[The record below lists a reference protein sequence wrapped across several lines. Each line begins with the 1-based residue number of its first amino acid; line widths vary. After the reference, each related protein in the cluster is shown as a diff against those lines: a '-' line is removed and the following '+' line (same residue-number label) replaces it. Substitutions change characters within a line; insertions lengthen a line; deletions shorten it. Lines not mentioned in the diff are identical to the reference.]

1 MHRFFTEPENIIGD
15 IAYIVD
21 DASHITRTL
30 RMKIGDKITVF
41 DGTGKEYICR
51 LSQIEKNKC
60 TAKIDS
66 ESFSASEPDIKV
78 TVFQGIPKSGKM
90 ESIIQKSVELGVFE
104 IVPVD
109 MERCVVRLDNGKK
122 QSERIKRWNKV
133 ALEAAKQCGR
143 GIVPKITEPCSF
155 SKAVELANHLDL
167 AVMPYEVLGH
177 KDDRSLKNILKAEFD
192 TIGIII
198 GPEGGFSDAEAEYAN
213 ENNIKLTGLGK
224 RILRTE
230 TVSSAVI
237 SIIMYEK
244 NQI

>member
-1 MHRFFTEPENIIGD
+1 MP
-15 IAYIVD
+15 
-21 DASHITRTL
+21 S
-30 RMKIGDKITVF
+30 
-41 DGTGKEYICR
+41 
-51 LSQIEKNKC
+51 
-60 TAKIDS
+60 
-66 ESFSASEPDIKV
+66 
-78 TVFQGIPKSGKM
+78 
-90 ESIIQKSVELGVFE
+90 SIIDL
-104 IVPVD
+104 
-109 MERCVVRLDNGKK
+109 
-122 QSERIKRWNKV
+122 
-133 ALEAAKQCGR
+133 
-143 GIVPKITEPCSF
+143 IVPKITEPCSF

-237 SIIMYEK
+237 SIVMYEK

>member
-1 MHRFFTEPENIIGD
+1 MHRFFTEPKNID
-15 IAYIVD
+15 NDTVYIID

-30 RMKIGDKITVF
+30 RMKIGDKIMVF
-41 DGTGKEYICR
+41 DGTGKEYICT
-51 LSQIEKNKC
+51 LSGTEKEKC
-60 TAKIDS
+60 TAKIES
-66 ESFSASEPDIKV
+66 EVFSASEPDIKI

-90 ESIIQKSVELGVFE
+90 ESIIQKSVELGVFK

-109 MERCVVRLDNGKK
+109 MERCVVRLNNK
-122 QSERIKRWNKV
+122 QKQAERIKRWNKV

-143 GIVPKITEPCSF
+143 GIVPEITEPYSF
-155 SKAVELANHLDL
+155 SEAIEYAKQLDL
-167 AVMPYEVLGH
+167 TVMPYEILGH
-177 KDDRSLKNILKAEFD
+177 QNDRSLKKMLSEEFN

-198 GPEGGFSDAEAEYAN
+198 GPEGGFSDAEAELAL
-213 ENNIKLTGLGK
+213 NNKIKLTGLGK